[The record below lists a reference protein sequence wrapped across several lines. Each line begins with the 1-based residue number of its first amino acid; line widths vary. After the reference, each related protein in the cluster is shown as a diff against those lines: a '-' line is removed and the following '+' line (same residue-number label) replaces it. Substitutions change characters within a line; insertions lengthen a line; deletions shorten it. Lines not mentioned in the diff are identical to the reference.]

1 MKNKINKFI
10 HLVIL
15 FNICGLVYVLCELG
29 FDQSS
34 HPSMYA
40 LGGLCGILIG
50 LLNEYGLKWET
61 PLWKQVLY
69 GECIVLPLEFITGII
84 LHKIIN
90 IQPPVWDYSG
100 LWLAEY
106 FFNQSS
112 PLFALIFVP
121 VILLAIFVD
130 DYYRWIFMKEDKPR
144 YKLF

>member
-1 MKNKINKFI
+1 MGSIYYGTEI
-10 HLVIL
+10 A
-15 FNICGLVYVLCELG
+15 
-29 FDQSS
+29 FDGDS
-34 HPSMYA
+34 HITMWL

-84 LHKIIN
+84 LHKVIN

-100 LWLAEY
+100 LWMAKY

-112 PLFALIFVP
+112 PLFALIFIP

-130 DYYRWIFMKEDKPR
+130 DYYKWIFMNGAKPSYR
-144 YKLF
+144 LV